1 MSSIKYFI
9 ELNFYPVLCS
19 SPLQLQ
25 KIAEQSIIGF
35 DALYNFLY
43 WKIRTK
49 ISLIKKT
56 QNPVNNVPLVTEWR
70 YRIKRRDRHEM
81 KKEGGFPPNV
91 KTLLERVLL
100 NVIWMLFIPKLN
112 AWKASVGSSASEKI
126 GLGVSLAVRHCGCD
140 QFNHIGTF
148 QFSHLKSY
156 CSSTHPCEKICG

>member
-100 NVIWMLFIPKLN
+100 NVIYPETKCVTSFGRKQR
-112 AWKASVGSSASEKI
+112 
-126 GLGVSLAVRHCGCD
+126 VREDRIRRIAGC
-140 QFNHIGTF
+140 
-148 QFSHLKSY
+148 
-156 CSSTHPCEKICG
+156 